1 MSYPLVHCFYFA
13 TTAFSSPLE
22 ALTFLFSFGLHASLC
37 FMAVNAEQ
45 DHSPRQYQHLEE
57 DHILSNHV
65 KNDVGKDTSTETA
78 EDVFPTDH
86 QSKQRVAVVM
96 TSLSVRISI

>member
-1 MSYPLVHCFYFA
+1 
-13 TTAFSSPLE
+13 
-22 ALTFLFSFGLHASLC
+22 
-37 FMAVNAEQ
+37 MAVNAEQ